1 MTISTDQTSVDPA
14 RPKSRRAP
22 RRRLSPG
29 RRQYLQFKAKHADS
43 LLLFRMGDFYECFD
57 EDART
62 LSKLLDV
69 ALTSRDVGGG
79 QKSALAGI
87 PYHSLDTH
95 IGRLVASGLKIA
107 IAEQTT
113 SEPNS
118 EGIVDRAVVRI
129 VTPGTVLD
137 QSLLEQSKHNY
148 LVACISPPPSGGGR
162 GRPADRRNHAGLAW
176 LEAST
181 GEFAAMELPSANIID
196 HLERLEPAE
205 ILVDTDTRTILEN
218 ITTNSHPPS
227 GGGRGRTALSKTVIR
242 SLDES
247 ILDPELAADSLKNHF
262 NTDTLEPFELENQPL
277 ATIAAAS
284 AIDFLA
290 QTQIGRLPFIT
301 TLRRHRPDRY
311 MYIPAAALRDLE
323 VLTPTV
329 DGGPTLLNT
338 LDTTRTPMGARLLR
352 DWLSAP
358 LTDLDELNT
367 RQLAVNTLFNNSN
380 LRSSLDQTLN
390 NIPDL
395 ARLVNRLTLGQ
406 SEPRELRQLFRGL
419 DKAPELRQLT
429 TNRDTGT
436 SISDLFDGVSSHD
449 EVRDLIDRAIV
460 EDPPFRTSD
469 GGMIKPDFD
478 HDLDQIRS
486 TASRARASIAA
497 IEAKARQDY
506 DIPNLRV
513 SHNRVFG
520 YYIEVS
526 RSHLTKVPP
535 EFERKQTLVNAER
548 FITPELKELE
558 NQVLRAAD
566 QISELEQSIYR
577 RVCQQVAEHAAAIM
591 RTANAI
597 ANIDVCLALAR
608 IAAENDWTLPFLDNG
623 DLLKIEDGRHP
634 VVENVLGY
642 GRFVPNDI
650 DASNSENQ
658 LLIITGPNMS
668 GKSTYIR
675 QAAILTIL
683 AQIGSFVP
691 AKFARIGI
699 VDRIFTRIGISD
711 DIAGGRSTFMVEMVE
726 TASILNQATSRSL
739 AILDEIGRGTS
750 TYDGLAIARSVAEFI
765 HNNPALGCKTLFATH
780 YHEMTELGQTL
791 PRANNLR
798 VAVAEEGD
806 SIQFL
811 YRIVQGGA
819 DRSYGIH
826 VAQLAGMPSPVV
838 ERARELLTEL
848 ENHSNNTTPTHTP
861 QDHLQL
867 DLFNTN
873 PNNTDFLRT
882 ITEIDTDNLTPIEA
896 LNRLYELKES
906 ARTELES

>member
-1 MTISTDQTSVDPA
+1 MTTIADQPSTSPSS
-14 RPKSRRAP
+14 PKPRRAP
-22 RRRLSPG
+22 RHRRRLSPG
-29 RRQYLQFKAKHADS
+29 RRQYLQFKAKYADS

-69 ALTSRDVGGG
+69 ALTARDVGGG

-137 QSLLEQSKHNY
+137 QSLLQQSKHNY
-148 LVACISPPPSGGGR
+148 LAACVIEGH
-162 GRPADRRNHAGLAW
+162 HAGLAW

-181 GEFAAMELPSANIID
+181 GEFAAMELPTINIID
-196 HLERLEPAE
+196 HIERLEPAE
-205 ILVDTDTRTILEN
+205 ILVDTDTRALIDDLT
-218 ITTNSHPPS
+218 SRDS
-227 GGGRGRTALSKTVIR
+227 SRKSALSNTVIR

-247 ILDPELAADSLKNHF
+247 TLDPELAADSLKSHF
-262 NTDTLEPFELENQPL
+262 NTDTLEPFEIDNQPL

-290 QTQIGRLPFIT
+290 QTQIGRLPIIT

-323 VLTPTV
+323 VLTPTI
-329 DGGPTLLNT
+329 DGGPTLLST
-338 LDTTRTPMGARLLR
+338 LDSTRTPMGARLLR

-358 LTDLDELNT
+358 LTDLGELNT
-367 RQLAVNTLFNNSN
+367 RQLAINSLFNEPK
-380 LRSSLDQTLN
+380 LRSSIDRSLGG
-390 NIPDL
+390 IPDL
-395 ARLVNRLTLGQ
+395 ARLANRLVLGQ
-406 SEPRELRQLFRGL
+406 SEPRELRQLCRGL

-429 TNRDTGT
+429 TDRDSGK
-436 SISDLFDGVSSHD
+436 SISQLFEGISSHD

-469 GGMIKPDFD
+469 GDVIKPDFD
-478 HDLDQIRS
+478 HDLDRIRS
-486 TASRARASIAA
+486 TAAHARASIAS
-497 IEAKARQDY
+497 IEAEARESSG
-506 DIPNLRV
+506 IPNLKV
-513 SHNRVFG
+513 GHNRVFG

-526 RSHLTKVPP
+526 RAHLEKVPP
-535 EFERKQTLVNAER
+535 EFQRRQTLVNAER
-548 FITPELKELE
+548 FITPELKNLE
-558 NQVLRAAD
+558 NQVLRAAE
-566 QISELEQSIYR
+566 QISDLEQSIYR
-577 RVCQQVAEHAAAIM
+577 RVCQQIAEHAAAII

-597 ANIDVCLALAR
+597 ANMDVCIALAR
-608 IAAENDWTLPFLDNG
+608 IASENDWTLPFLDNG
-623 DLLKIEDGRHP
+623 DLIKIEDGRHP

-642 GRFVPNDI
+642 GRFVPNHI
-650 DASNSENQ
+650 HASNSENQ
-658 LLIITGPNMS
+658 LLIVTGPNMS

-683 AQIGSFVP
+683 AQIGSFIP

-726 TASILNQATSRSL
+726 TAGILNQATPRSL

-750 TYDGLAIARSVAEFI
+750 TYDGLAIARSVAEFM
-765 HNNPALGCKTLFATH
+765 HNNPSLGCKTLFATH
-780 YHEMTELGQTL
+780 YHEMTALGETL
-791 PRANNLR
+791 PRAHNLR

-826 VAQLAGMPSPVV
+826 VAQLAGMPTPVV

-848 ENHSNNTTPTHTP
+848 ETHSNTATQP
-861 QDHLQL
+861 QDHHQL
-867 DLFNTN
+867 DLFTTASD
-873 PNNTDFLRT
+873 NTDFLRT
-882 ITEIDTDNLTPIEA
+882 ISELDTDNLTPIEA
-896 LNRLYELKES
+896 LNRLYEIKEG
-906 ARTELES
+906 ARIELES

>member
-1 MTISTDQTSVDPA
+1 
-14 RPKSRRAP
+14 
-22 RRRLSPG
+22 
-29 RRQYLQFKAKHADS
+29 
-43 LLLFRMGDFYECFD
+43 MGDFYECFD

-69 ALTSRDVGGG
+69 ALTARDVGGG

-148 LVACISPPPSGGGR
+148 LAACITEGH
-162 GRPADRRNHAGLAW
+162 HAGLAW

-181 GEFAAMELPSANIID
+181 SEFAAMELPAANIID
-196 HLERLEPAE
+196 QIERLEPAE
-205 ILVDTDTRTILEN
+205 ILVDTGSRSLIDDITSRDTARK
-218 ITTNSHPPS
+218 S
-227 GGGRGRTALSKTVIR
+227 ALSKTVIR

-247 ILDPELAADSLKNHF
+247 TLDPELAADSLKTHF
-262 NTDTLEPFELENQPL
+262 NTDTLEPFELQNQPL
-277 ATIAAAS
+277 ATIAASS

-301 TLRRHRPDRY
+301 TLRRHRPNRY

-323 VLTPTV
+323 VLTPTIE
-329 DGGPTLLNT
+329 GGPTLLST
-338 LDTTRTPMGARLLR
+338 LDSTRTPMGARLLR

-367 RQLAVNTLFNNSN
+367 RQLAVNTLYNDSTI
-380 LRSSLDQTLN
+380 RSSLDQTLTGT
-390 NIPDL
+390 PDL

-406 SEPRELRQLFRGL
+406 SEPRELRQLFRGI
-419 DKAPELRQLT
+419 DKAPALRQLT
-429 TNRDTGT
+429 TNQDTGT
-436 SISDLFDGVSSHD
+436 HISPLFDGISSHD

-460 EDPPFRTSD
+460 EDPPYRTSD
-469 GGMIKPDFD
+469 GDMIKPEFD
-478 HDLDQIRS
+478 HDLDRIRS
-486 TASRARASIAA
+486 TASRARNNIAD

-526 RSHLTKVPP
+526 RSHLAKVPP

-548 FITPELKELE
+548 FITPELKNLE
-558 NQVLRAAD
+558 NQVLRAD
-566 QISELEQSIYR
+566 DLIDELEQSIYR
-577 RVCQQVAEHAAAIM
+577 RVCQQVAEHAATII
-591 RTANAI
+591 RTAQAI
-597 ANIDVCLALAR
+597 ANIDVCLTLAR
-608 IAAENDWTLPFLDNG
+608 TAAENDWTLPFIDNG

-634 VVENVLGY
+634 VVENVLGP

-691 AKFARIGI
+691 AKFARVGI

-765 HNNPALGCKTLFATH
+765 HNSPALGCKTLFATH

-791 PRANNLR
+791 PRASNLR

-806 SIQFL
+806 AIQFL

-826 VAQLAGMPSPVV
+826 VAQLAGMPAPVV

-848 ENHSNNTTPTHTP
+848 ENHSNNTAPTQTP

-867 DLFNTN
+867 DLFNT
-873 PNNTDFLRT
+873 PNNTDFLRS
-882 ITEIDTDNLTPIEA
+882 ISELDTDNLTPIEA

-906 ARTELES
+906 ASKELNE

>member
-1 MTISTDQTSVDPA
+1 
-14 RPKSRRAP
+14 
-22 RRRLSPG
+22 
-29 RRQYLQFKAKHADS
+29 
-43 LLLFRMGDFYECFD
+43 MGDFYECFD
-57 EDART
+57 DDART

-69 ALTSRDVGGG
+69 ALTARDVGGG

-95 IGRLVASGLKIA
+95 LPRLVASGLKIA

-113 SEPNS
+113 SEPNA

-137 QSLLEQSKHNY
+137 QSLLEQAKHNY
-148 LVACISPPPSGGGR
+148 LAACVIQG
-162 GRPADRRNHAGLAW
+162 HQTGLSW

-181 GEFAAMELPSANIID
+181 GEFAAMEIPAANIID

-205 ILVDTDTRTILEN
+205 ILVDTDSRILLDDITEN
-218 ITTNSHPPS
+218 DTARKS
-227 GGGRGRTALSKTVIR
+227 ALSKTVIR

-247 ILDPELAADSLKNHF
+247 TLDPELAADSLKSYF
-262 NTDTLEPFELENQPL
+262 NTETLEPFELDNQPL
-277 ATIAAAS
+277 ATIAAAA

-311 MYIPAAALRDLE
+311 MHIPAAALRDLE

-358 LTDLDELNT
+358 LTDLNDLNT
-367 RQLAVNTLFNNSN
+367 RQLAVNSLFGHSTA
-380 LRSSLDQTLN
+380 RASLDESLA

-395 ARLVNRLTLGQ
+395 PRLVNRLTLGQ
-406 SEPRELRQLFRGL
+406 SEPRELRSLFRGL
-419 DKAPELRQLT
+419 DKAPSIRLAITDYE
-429 TNRDTGT
+429 TNLPLSLLFEGVGT
-436 SISDLFDGVSSHD
+436 HE
-449 EVRDLIDRAIV
+449 EVRDLINRAIV
-460 EDPPFRTSD
+460 EDPPHRVSD

-478 HDLDQIRS
+478 HDLDKIRS
-486 TASRARASIAA
+486 TASRARAAIAS
-497 IEAKARQDY
+497 IEAKARETY

-526 RSHLTKVPP
+526 RSHLSKVPP

-548 FITPELKELE
+548 FITPELKDLE

-566 QISELEQSIYR
+566 QITELEQSIYR

-591 RTANAI
+591 RTSQAI
-597 ANIDVCLALAR
+597 AIIDACLALAR
-608 IAAENDWTLPFLDNG
+608 VAADNDWTLPFLDNG
-623 DLLKIEDGRHP
+623 DLLQIEDGRHP
-634 VVENVLGY
+634 VVEDVLGF
-642 GRFVPNDI
+642 GRFVPNDLN
-650 DASNSENQ
+650 ASNSENQ

-726 TASILNQATSRSL
+726 TAGILNQATPRSL

-750 TYDGLAIARSVAEFI
+750 TYDGLAIARAVAEFI
-765 HNNPALGCKTLFATH
+765 HNNPALGCRTLFATH
-780 YHEMTELGQTL
+780 YHEMTALGDTL
-791 PRANNLR
+791 PRARNLR

-826 VAQLAGMPSPVV
+826 VAQLAGMPAPVV

-848 ENHSNNTTPTHTP
+848 ENHTNNTAQTQTP
-861 QDHLQL
+861 QDNLQL
-867 DLFNTN
+867 DLFNTPN
-873 PNNTDFLRT
+873 NNTDFLRS
-882 ITEIDTDNLTPIEA
+882 IAEQDTDNLTPIEA

-906 ARTELES
+906 AAKELKD

>member
-1 MTISTDQTSVDPA
+1 MTTTANQPSSDPA
-14 RPKSRRAP
+14 RTKSRRGT

-29 RRQYLQFKAKHADS
+29 RRQYLQFKAKYADS

-129 VTPGTVLD
+129 ITPGTVLD

-148 LVACISPPPSGGGR
+148 LAACVVEG
-162 GRPADRRNHAGLAW
+162 HQAGLAW

-181 GEFAAMELPSANIID
+181 GEFAAMELPSTNIID

-205 ILVDTDTRTILEN
+205 ILVDTDTRILLED
-218 ITTNSHPPS
+218 ITKNDTSRKS
-227 GGGRGRTALSKTVIR
+227 ALSKTVIR

-247 ILDPELAADSLKNHF
+247 TLDPELAADSLKSHF

-329 DGGPTLLNT
+329 EGGPTLLNT

-358 LTDLDELNT
+358 LTDLNELNT
-367 RQLAVNTLFNNSN
+367 RQLAVNTLYNAST
-380 LRSSLDQTLN
+380 LRSSLDQHLTG
-390 NIPDL
+390 IPDL

-429 TNRDTGT
+429 SNQDTGT
-436 SISDLFDGVSSHD
+436 SISPLFDGVSSHD
-449 EVRDLIDRAIV
+449 EVRDLINRAIV
-460 EDPPFRTSD
+460 EDPPFRVSD

-478 HDLDQIRS
+478 HDLDVLRS
-486 TASRARASIAA
+486 TASRARAAIAS

-526 RSHLTKVPP
+526 RSHLAKVPP

-548 FITPELKELE
+548 FITPKLKELE
-558 NQVLRAAD
+558 NQVLRASD

-591 RTANAI
+591 RTASAI

-623 DLLKIEDGRHP
+623 DLLQIEDGRHP

-642 GRFVPNDI
+642 GRFVPNDLN
-650 DASNSENQ
+650 ASNSENQ

-726 TASILNQATSRSL
+726 TASILNQATPRSL

-765 HNNPALGCKTLFATH
+765 HNSPALGCKTLFATH
-780 YHEMTELGQTL
+780 YHEMTELGDTL

-798 VAVAEEGD
+798 VAVAEEGE

-826 VAQLAGMPSPVV
+826 VAQLAGMPAPVV

-848 ENHSNNTTPTHTP
+848 ENHSNNTLTATPPT
-861 QDHLQL
+861 DHLQL
-867 DLFNTN
+867 DLFNTPN
-873 PNNTDFLRT
+873 NNTDFLRS
-882 ITEIDTDNLTPIEA
+882 ISELDTDNLTPIEA

-906 ARTELES
+906 ATKELND

>member
-1 MTISTDQTSVDPA
+1 MTTSDTQTTSNSA
-14 RPKSRRAP
+14 RPKSRRGTG
-22 RRRLSPG
+22 RRLSPG
-29 RRQYLQFKAKHADS
+29 RRQYLQFKAKYADS

-118 EGIVDRAVVRI
+118 EGIVDRAVVRV

-148 LVACISPPPSGGGR
+148 LAACVIEAS
-162 GRPADRRNHAGLAW
+162 NAGLAW

-181 GEFAAMELPSANIID
+181 GEFAAMELPAANIID

-205 ILVDTDTRTILEN
+205 ILVDTDTRILLEDITEN
-218 ITTNSHPPS
+218 DTSRKS
-227 GGGRGRTALSKTVIR
+227 ALSKTVIR

-247 ILDPELAADSLKNHF
+247 TLDAELAADSLKSHF

-329 DGGPTLLNT
+329 EGGPTLLNT

-358 LTDLDELNT
+358 LTDLSELNT
-367 RQLAVNTLFNNSN
+367 RQLAVNTLYNDST
-380 LRSSLDQTLN
+380 LRSSLDQHLTG
-390 NIPDL
+390 IPDL

-429 TNRDTGT
+429 TNRDTGA
-436 SISDLFDGVSSHD
+436 SISPLFDGVSSHD
-449 EVRDLIDRAIV
+449 EVRDLINRAIV
-460 EDPPFRTSD
+460 EDPPFRVSD

-478 HDLDQIRS
+478 HDLDILRS
-486 TASRARASIAA
+486 TASRARAAIAS
-497 IEAKARQDY
+497 IEAKARQDHG
-506 DIPNLRV
+506 IPNLRV

-548 FITPELKELE
+548 FITPELKDLE

-566 QISELEQSIYR
+566 QISELEHSIYR

-591 RTANAI
+591 RTSSAI
-597 ANIDVCLALAR
+597 ANIDICLALAR
-608 IAAENDWTLPFLDNG
+608 IASENDWTLPFIDNG

-642 GRFVPNDI
+642 GRFVPNDLN
-650 DASNSENQ
+650 ASNSEKQ

-691 AKFARIGI
+691 AKFARVGI

-765 HNNPALGCKTLFATH
+765 HNSPALGCKTLFATH
-780 YHEMTELGQTL
+780 YHEMTELGETL

-798 VAVAEEGD
+798 VAVAEEGE

-826 VAQLAGMPSPVV
+826 VAQLAGMPAPVV

-848 ENHSNNTTPTHTP
+848 ENHSNNALPTTTPI
-861 QDHLQL
+861 DHLQL
-867 DLFNTN
+867 DLFNTAN
-873 PNNTDFLRT
+873 DTEFLRT

-906 ARTELES
+906 ATKELGS

>member
-1 MTISTDQTSVDPA
+1 MTTSTRQTPTNSTRA
-14 RPKSRRAP
+14 KTRSASRR
-22 RRRLSPG
+22 RISPG
-29 RRQYLQFKAKHADS
+29 RRQYLKFKAKHADS

-57 EDART
+57 EDAHT

-69 ALTSRDVGGG
+69 ALTARDIGGG
-79 QKSALAGI
+79 QKSPLAGI

-113 SEPNS
+113 TEPNAD
-118 EGIVDRAVVRI
+118 GIVDRAVVRI

-148 LVACISPPPSGGGR
+148 LAACVVEGHR
-162 GRPADRRNHAGLAW
+162 AGLSW

-181 GEFAAMELPSANIID
+181 GEFAAMEIPAANVID
-196 HLERLEPAE
+196 HLERLQPAE
-205 ILVDTDTRTILEN
+205 ILVDTDSKTLLDD
-218 ITTNSHPPS
+218 ITTPPS
-227 GGGRGRTALSKTVIR
+227 FPRTREPREERRQDFPSLGDTVIR

-247 ILDPELAADSLKNHF
+247 ILDPELAADSLKKHF
-262 NTDTLEPFELENQPL
+262 GTDNLEPFELNGHPL

-323 VLTPTV
+323 ILTPTI
-329 DGGPTLLNT
+329 DGGPTLLST

-367 RQLAVNTLFNNSN
+367 RQLAVNTLVHSAT
-380 LRSSLDQTLN
+380 LRSSLDQTLTN
-390 NIPDL
+390 TPDL

-406 SEPRELRQLFRGL
+406 SEPRELRALFRGL
-419 DKAPELRQLT
+419 DKAPTLRELT
-429 TNRDTGT
+429 TNQSEAK
-436 SISDLFDGVSSHD
+436 SISPLFEGVASHD
-449 EVRDLIDRAIV
+449 EVRELIDRAIV
-460 EDPPFRTSD
+460 EDPPFRVSD

-478 HDLDQIRS
+478 HDLDKLRS
-486 TASRARASIAA
+486 TASRARAGIAS
-497 IEAKARQDY
+497 IEAKARETSG
-506 DIPNLRV
+506 IPNLKV
-513 SHNRVFG
+513 GHNRVFG

-526 RSHLTKVPP
+526 RSHLEKVPP
-535 EFERKQTLVNAER
+535 EFQRRQTLVNAER
-548 FITPELKELE
+548 FITPELKDLE
-558 NQVLRAAD
+558 NQVLRAGD
-566 QISELEQSIYR
+566 QISDLEQSIYR

-591 RTANAI
+591 RTSAAI

-608 IAAENDWTLPFLDNG
+608 IAAENDWTMPFLDNG
-623 DLLKIEDGRHP
+623 DLLKIDDGRHP
-634 VVENVLGY
+634 VVEDVLGS

-675 QAAILTIL
+675 QAAILVIL

-691 AKFARIGI
+691 AKFARVGI
-699 VDRIFTRIGISD
+699 VDRIFTRIGVSD

-726 TASILNQATSRSL
+726 TAGILNQATSRSL

-765 HNNPALGCKTLFATH
+765 HNSPALGCKTLFATH
-780 YHEMTELGQTL
+780 YHEMTELGDTL
-791 PRANNLR
+791 PRAKNLR

-826 VAQLAGMPSPVV
+826 VAQLAGMPAPVV
-838 ERARELLTEL
+838 ERARELLTQL
-848 ENHSNNTTPTHTP
+848 EAHTNNTAPVDTPT
-861 QDHLQL
+861 DHLQL
-867 DLFNTN
+867 DLFNT
-873 PNNTDFLRT
+873 PNNTEFLHS
-882 ITEIDTDNLTPIEA
+882 ITQIDTDNLTPIEA

-906 ARTELES
+906 ATKELEN

>member
-1 MTISTDQTSVDPA
+1 
-14 RPKSRRAP
+14 
-22 RRRLSPG
+22 
-29 RRQYLQFKAKHADS
+29 
-43 LLLFRMGDFYECFD
+43 MGDFYECFD

-118 EGIVDRAVVRI
+118 EGIVDRAVVRV

-148 LVACISPPPSGGGR
+148 LAACVIEAS
-162 GRPADRRNHAGLAW
+162 NAGLAW

-181 GEFAAMELPSANIID
+181 GEFAAMELPAANIID
-196 HLERLEPAE
+196 YIERLEPAE
-205 ILVDTDTRTILEN
+205 ILVDTDTRILLED
-218 ITTNSHPPS
+218 ITKNDTSRKS
-227 GGGRGRTALSKTVIR
+227 ALSKTVIR

-247 ILDPELAADSLKNHF
+247 TLDPELAADSLKSHF
-262 NTDTLEPFELENQPL
+262 NTDTLEAFELENQPL

-329 DGGPTLLNT
+329 EGGPTLLNT

-358 LTDLDELNT
+358 LTDLNELNT
-367 RQLAVNTLFNNSN
+367 RQLAVNTLYNDST
-380 LRSSLDQTLN
+380 LRSSLDQHLTG
-390 NIPDL
+390 IPDL

-429 TNRDTGT
+429 TNRDTGA
-436 SISDLFDGVSSHD
+436 SISRLFDGVSSHD

-460 EDPPFRTSD
+460 EDPPFRISD
-469 GGMIKPDFD
+469 GGMIKADFD
-478 HDLDQIRS
+478 HDLDVLRS
-486 TASRARASIAA
+486 TASRARSAIAS

-526 RSHLTKVPP
+526 RSHLSKVPP

-548 FITPELKELE
+548 FITPELKDLE
-558 NQVLRAAD
+558 NQVLRAVD

-591 RTANAI
+591 RTASAI

-642 GRFVPNDI
+642 GRFVPNDLN
-650 DASNSENQ
+650 ASNSENQ

-691 AKFARIGI
+691 AKFARVGI

-726 TASILNQATSRSL
+726 TASILNQATPRSL

-765 HNNPALGCKTLFATH
+765 HNSPALGCKTLFATH
-780 YHEMTELGQTL
+780 YHEMTELGETL

-798 VAVAEEGD
+798 VAVAEEGE

-826 VAQLAGMPSPVV
+826 VAQLAGMPAPVV

-848 ENHSNNTTPTHTP
+848 ENHTNSTLTPAP
-861 QDHLQL
+861 ASDHLQL
-867 DLFNTN
+867 DLFNT
-873 PNNTDFLRT
+873 PSNTDFLRS
-882 ITEIDTDNLTPIEA
+882 ISEIDTDNLTPIEA
-896 LNRLYELKES
+896 LNRLYELKQ
-906 ARTELES
+906 AAQKEL

>member
-1 MTISTDQTSVDPA
+1 
-14 RPKSRRAP
+14 
-22 RRRLSPG
+22 
-29 RRQYLQFKAKHADS
+29 
-43 LLLFRMGDFYECFD
+43 MGDFYECFD

-69 ALTSRDVGGG
+69 ALTSRDIGGG

-95 IGRLVASGLKIA
+95 LPRLVASGIKIA

-148 LVACISPPPSGGGR
+148 LAACVVEGH
-162 GRPADRRNHAGLAW
+162 NAGLAW

-181 GEFAAMELPSANIID
+181 GEFAAMELPAANIID

-205 ILVDTDTRTILEN
+205 ILVDTDSRILLDN
-218 ITTNSHPPS
+218 ITAESPPSS
-227 GGGRGRTALSKTVIR
+227 GGGRGRTALSKTTIR

-247 ILDPELAADSLKNHF
+247 TIDAELAVDSLKSHF
-262 NTDTLEPFELENQPL
+262 NTDTLEPFDLTNQPL
-277 ATIAAAS
+277 AAIAAAS

-311 MYIPAAALRDLE
+311 MHIPAAALRDLE
-323 VLTPTV
+323 VLTPTIE
-329 DGGPTLLNT
+329 GGPTLLST

-367 RQLAVNTLFNNSN
+367 RQLAVNTLFNNST

-419 DKAPELRQLT
+419 DKAPTLRELT
-429 TNRDTGT
+429 TDSETDAP
-436 SISDLFDGVSSHD
+436 ISSLFEGVAYHD
-449 EVRDLIDRAIV
+449 EVRELIDRAMV
-460 EDPPFRTSD
+460 EDPPFRASD

-478 HDLDQIRS
+478 HDLDNLRS
-486 TASRARASIAA
+486 TASRARAGIAA
-497 IEAKARQDY
+497 IEAEARVSSG
-506 DIPNLRV
+506 IPNLRV
-513 SHNRVFG
+513 GHNRVFG

-526 RSHLTKVPP
+526 RSHLDKVPP
-535 EFERKQTLVNAER
+535 EFERRQTLVNAER
-548 FITPELKELE
+548 FITPELKDLE

-566 QISELEQSIYR
+566 QIAELEQSIYR

-591 RTANAI
+591 RTAQAI

-608 IAAENDWTLPFLDNG
+608 VAAENDWTLPFIDNG
-623 DLLKIEDGRHP
+623 DLLQIEDGRHP
-634 VVENVLGY
+634 VVEDVLGY
-642 GRFVPNDI
+642 GRFVPNDLN
-650 DASNSENQ
+650 ASNSENQ

-726 TASILNQATSRSL
+726 TAGILNQATSRSL

-750 TYDGLAIARSVAEFI
+750 TYDGLAIARAVAEFI
-765 HNNPALGCKTLFATH
+765 HNNPALGCRTLFATH
-780 YHEMTELGQTL
+780 YHEMTALGDTL
-791 PRANNLR
+791 PRARNLR

-848 ENHSNNTTPTHTP
+848 ENHTSNATPTQSP

-867 DLFNTN
+867 DLFNT
-873 PNNTDFLRT
+873 PNNTEFLRT
-882 ITEIDTDNLTPIEA
+882 ISELDTDNLTPIEA

>member
-1 MTISTDQTSVDPA
+1 
-14 RPKSRRAP
+14 
-22 RRRLSPG
+22 
-29 RRQYLQFKAKHADS
+29 
-43 LLLFRMGDFYECFD
+43 MGDFYECFD

-69 ALTSRDVGGG
+69 ALTARDVGGG

-95 IGRLVASGLKIA
+95 LSRLVASGLKIA

-137 QSLLEQSKHNY
+137 QSLLEQSKNNY
-148 LVACISPPPSGGGR
+148 LAACIIEGHR
-162 GRPADRRNHAGLAW
+162 AGIAW

-181 GEFAAMELPSANIID
+181 GEFATMELPAANIID
-196 HLERLEPAE
+196 HIERLEPAE
-205 ILVDTDTRTILEN
+205 ILVDTDSRSLIDD
-218 ITTNSHPPS
+218 ITAADTSRKS
-227 GGGRGRTALSKTVIR
+227 ALSKTAIR

-247 ILDPELAADSLKNHF
+247 TLDPELAADSLKTHF
-262 NTDTLEPFELENQPL
+262 NTDSLEPFELDGLPL

-323 VLTPTV
+323 VLTPTI
-329 DGGPTLLNT
+329 DGGPTLLT
-338 LDTTRTPMGARLLR
+338 TIDSTRTPMGARLLR

-367 RQLAVNTLFNNSN
+367 RQLAVNTLFNNST

-406 SEPRELRQLFRGL
+406 SEPRELRQIFRGL
-419 DKAPELRQLT
+419 DKAPDIRELT
-429 TNRDTGT
+429 TNRETGT
-436 SISDLFDGVSSHD
+436 LISPLFDGVSSHD

-460 EDPPFRTSD
+460 EDPPFRVSE
-469 GGMIKPDFD
+469 GGTIKPDFD
-478 HDLDQIRS
+478 HELDQIRS

-497 IEAKARQDY
+497 IEAKARETSN
-506 DIPNLRV
+506 IPNLKV
-513 SHNRVFG
+513 GHNRVFG

-526 RSHLTKVPP
+526 RSHLDKVPP

-548 FITPELKELE
+548 FITPELKDLE

-566 QISELEQSIYR
+566 RIAELEQSIYR
-577 RVCQQVAEHAAAIM
+577 RVCQQVAEHAASIM
-591 RTANAI
+591 RTAAAI
-597 ANIDVCLALAR
+597 ANIDVCLTLAR
-608 IAAENDWTLPFLDNG
+608 VADENDWTLPFIDNG
-623 DLLKIEDGRHP
+623 DLLQIEDGRHP

-650 DASNSENQ
+650 NVSNSENQ

-726 TASILNQATSRSL
+726 TAGILNQATSRSL

-750 TYDGLAIARSVAEFI
+750 TYDGLAIARAVAEFI

-848 ENHSNNTTPTHTP
+848 ENHSNNTPSTQTP

-867 DLFNTN
+867 DLFNT
-873 PNNTDFLRT
+873 PNNTDFLRS
-882 ITEIDTDNLTPIEA
+882 ISELDTDNLTPIEA
-896 LNRLYELKES
+896 LNRLYELKE
-906 ARTELES
+906 AAQKEL

>member
-1 MTISTDQTSVDPA
+1 
-14 RPKSRRAP
+14 
-22 RRRLSPG
+22 
-29 RRQYLQFKAKHADS
+29 
-43 LLLFRMGDFYECFD
+43 MGDFYECFD

-62 LSKLLDV
+62 LSKILDV
-69 ALTSRDVGGG
+69 ALTARDVGGG

-95 IGRLVASGLKIA
+95 LSRLVASGLKIA

-148 LVACISPPPSGGGR
+148 LAACVIEGH
-162 GRPADRRNHAGLAW
+162 HAGLAW

-181 GEFAAMELPSANIID
+181 GEFSAMELSAPSIID
-196 HLERLEPAE
+196 HLERLEPVE
-205 ILVDTDTRTILEN
+205 ILVDTESRTILDD
-218 ITTNSHPPS
+218 ITSRDS
-227 GGGRGRTALSKTVIR
+227 SRKSALSQTVVR

-247 ILDPELAADSLKNHF
+247 TLDPELAAESLKSHF
-262 NTDTLEPFELENQPL
+262 DTDTLEPFELTGHPL

-311 MYIPAAALRDLE
+311 MHIPAAALRDLE
-323 VLTPTV
+323 VLTPTIE
-329 DGGPTLLNT
+329 GGPTLLST

-358 LTDLDELNT
+358 LTNLDELNT
-367 RQLAVNTLFNNSN
+367 RQLAVNSLFNNST
-380 LRSSLDQTLN
+380 LRASLDQALA

-395 ARLVNRLTLGQ
+395 ARLTNRLTLGQ
-406 SEPRELRQLFRGL
+406 SEPRELRSLVRGL
-419 DKAPELRQLT
+419 NNAPELRELT
-429 TNRDTGT
+429 TNSETNASVST
-436 SISDLFDGVSSHD
+436 LFEGVSSHD
-449 EVRDLIDRAIV
+449 EVRDLINRAIV
-460 EDPPFRTSD
+460 EDPPFRVSD
-469 GGMIKPDFD
+469 GGVIKSGFD
-478 HDLDQIRS
+478 HDLDELRS
-486 TASRARASIAA
+486 TASRARAGIAA
-497 IEAKARQDY
+497 IEAKARESSG
-506 DIPNLRV
+506 IPNLRV
-513 SHNRVFG
+513 GHNRVFG

-526 RSHLTKVPP
+526 RSHLDKVPP

-548 FITPELKELE
+548 FITPELKDLE

-591 RTANAI
+591 RTSAAI

-608 IAAENDWTLPFLDNG
+608 VAAENDWTLPFLDNG

-726 TASILNQATSRSL
+726 TAGILNQATPRSL

-750 TYDGLAIARSVAEFI
+750 TYDGLAIARAVAEFI
-765 HNNPALGCKTLFATH
+765 HDSTALGCKTLFATH
-780 YHEMTELGQTL
+780 YHEMTALGETL
-791 PRANNLR
+791 ARAKNLR

-811 YRIVQGGA
+811 YRIAQGGA

-826 VAQLAGMPSPVV
+826 VAQLAGMPTPVV

-848 ENHSNNTTPTHTP
+848 ENHSNNADSTGS
-861 QDHLQL
+861 QQGNLQL
-867 DLFNTN
+867 DLFA
-873 PNNTDFLRT
+873 NTDSTEFLRS

-896 LNRLYELKES
+896 LNRLHELKES
-906 ARTELES
+906 ARKELDA

>member
-1 MTISTDQTSVDPA
+1 
-14 RPKSRRAP
+14 
-22 RRRLSPG
+22 
-29 RRQYLQFKAKHADS
+29 
-43 LLLFRMGDFYECFD
+43 MGDFYECFD

-69 ALTSRDVGGG
+69 ALTSRDIGGG

-95 IGRLVASGLKIA
+95 LPRLVASGIKIA

-148 LVACISPPPSGGGR
+148 LAACVIAKSST
-162 GRPADRRNHAGLAW
+162 NQNNAGLAW

-181 GEFAAMELPSANIID
+181 GEFAAMELPAANIID

-205 ILVDTDTRTILEN
+205 ILVDTDSRVLLDN
-218 ITTNSHPPS
+218 ITAESPPPS
-227 GGGRGRTALSKTVIR
+227 GGGRGRTALSKTTIR

-247 ILDPELAADSLKNHF
+247 TLDAELAADSLKSHF
-262 NTDTLEPFELENQPL
+262 NTDTLEPFDLSNQPL
-277 ATIAAAS
+277 AAIAAAS

-311 MYIPAAALRDLE
+311 MHIPAAALRDLE
-323 VLTPTV
+323 VLTPTIE
-329 DGGPTLLNT
+329 GGPTLLST

-352 DWLSAP
+352 DWISAP

-367 RQLAVNTLFNNSN
+367 RQLAVNTLFNNST

-419 DKAPELRQLT
+419 DKAPTLRELT
-429 TNRDTGT
+429 TDSETDAP
-436 SISDLFDGVSSHD
+436 ISPLFEGVSSHN

-460 EDPPFRTSD
+460 EDPPFRVSD

-478 HDLDQIRS
+478 HDLDDLRS
-486 TASRARASIAA
+486 TASRARAGIAA
-497 IEAKARQDY
+497 IEAEARESSG
-506 DIPNLRV
+506 IPNLRV
-513 SHNRVFG
+513 GHNRVFG

-526 RSHLTKVPP
+526 RSHLDKVPP
-535 EFERKQTLVNAER
+535 EFERRQTLVNAER
-548 FITPELKELE
+548 FITPELKDLE

-566 QISELEQSIYR
+566 QIAELEQSIYR

-591 RTANAI
+591 RTATAI

-608 IAAENDWTLPFLDNG
+608 VAAENDWTLPFIDNG
-623 DLLKIEDGRHP
+623 DLLQIEDGRHP
-634 VVENVLGY
+634 VVEDVLGY
-642 GRFVPNDI
+642 GRFVPNDLH
-650 DASNSENQ
+650 ASNSENQ

-750 TYDGLAIARSVAEFI
+750 TYDGLAIARAVAEFI
-765 HNNPALGCKTLFATH
+765 HNNPALGCRTLFATH
-780 YHEMTELGQTL
+780 YHEMTALGDTL
-791 PRANNLR
+791 PRARNLR

-848 ENHSNNTTPTHTP
+848 ENHTSNVTPNQSP

-867 DLFNTN
+867 DLFNT

-882 ITEIDTDNLTPIEA
+882 ISELDTDNLTPIEA

-906 ARTELES
+906 ARKEIGDQ

>member
-1 MTISTDQTSVDPA
+1 MTISTDQTSADPA
-14 RPKSRRAP
+14 RPKPRRAP
-22 RRRLSPG
+22 RHRRRLSPG
-29 RRQYLQFKAKHADS
+29 RRQYLQFKAKYADS

-62 LSKLLDV
+62 LSKILDV
-69 ALTSRDVGGG
+69 ALTARDVGGG

-95 IGRLVASGLKIA
+95 LSRLVASGLKIA

-113 SEPNS
+113 TEPNS

-148 LVACISPPPSGGGR
+148 LAACVIEGH
-162 GRPADRRNHAGLAW
+162 NAGLAW

-181 GEFAAMELPSANIID
+181 GEFAAMELPASNTID
-196 HLERLEPAE
+196 HLERLEPVE
-205 ILVDTDTRTILEN
+205 ILVDTESRILLDD
-218 ITTNSHPPS
+218 ITSRDS
-227 GGGRGRTALSKTVIR
+227 SRKSALSQIVVR

-247 ILDPELAADSLKNHF
+247 TLDPELAAESLKSHF
-262 NTDTLEPFELENQPL
+262 NTDTLEPFELTGQPL

-311 MYIPAAALRDLE
+311 MHIPAAALRDLE
-323 VLTPTV
+323 ILTPTIE
-329 DGGPTLLNT
+329 GGPTLLSVM
-338 LDTTRTPMGARLLR
+338 DTTRTPMGARLLR

-367 RQLAVNTLFNNSN
+367 RQLAVNSLFNNST
-380 LRSSLDQTLN
+380 LRSSLDQTLA
-390 NIPDL
+390 NIPDI
-395 ARLVNRLTLGQ
+395 ARLINRLTLGQ
-406 SEPRELRQLFRGL
+406 SEPRELRSLVRGL
-419 DKAPELRQLT
+419 NSAPELRELT
-429 TNRDTGT
+429 TDSETNAPV
-436 SISDLFDGVSSHD
+436 SPLFEGVSSHD

-460 EDPPFRTSD
+460 EDPPFRVSD
-469 GGMIKPDFD
+469 GGIIKSDFD
-478 HDLDQIRS
+478 HDLDKIRS
-486 TASRARASIAA
+486 TASRARAGIAA
-497 IEAKARQDY
+497 IEAKARETSG
-506 DIPNLRV
+506 IPNLRV
-513 SHNRVFG
+513 GHNRVFG

-526 RSHLTKVPP
+526 RSHLDKVPP

-548 FITPELKELE
+548 FITPELKDLE

-577 RVCQQVAEHAAAIM
+577 RVCQQVAEHAAVIM
-591 RTANAI
+591 RTAAAI
-597 ANIDVCLALAR
+597 ANIDVCLTLAR
-608 IAAENDWTLPFLDNG
+608 VAAENDWILPFLDNG
-623 DLLKIEDGRHP
+623 DLLQIEDGRHP

-642 GRFVPNDI
+642 GRFVPNDLQ
-650 DASNSENQ
+650 ASNSENQ
-658 LLIITGPNMS
+658 LIIITGPNMS

-826 VAQLAGMPSPVV
+826 VAQLAGMPTPVV

-848 ENHSNNTTPTHTP
+848 ENHTNNATSTDTQ

-867 DLFNTN
+867 DFFNPTS
-873 PNNTDFLRT
+873 NNSEFLRS
-882 ITEIDTDNLTPIEA
+882 ISEIDTDNLTPIDA

-906 ARTELES
+906 ARKELDA

>member
-1 MTISTDQTSVDPA
+1 MTISAEERSQGRNRT
-14 RPKSRRAP
+14 RSRRST
-22 RRRLSPG
+22 RRLSPG
-29 RRQYLQFKAKHADS
+29 RRQYLRFKEKYADS

-69 ALTSRDVGGG
+69 ALTSRDIGGG

-87 PYHSLDTH
+87 PYHSLDNH

-113 SEPNS
+113 TEPNS

-129 VTPGTVLD
+129 ITPGTVLD
-137 QSLLEQSKHNY
+137 HNLLEQSKHNY
-148 LVACISPPPSGGGR
+148 LVACVIK
-162 GRPADRRNHAGLAW
+162 DHQAGLAW

-181 GEFAAMELPSANIID
+181 GEFAAMELPKLRIID

-205 ILVDTDTRTILEN
+205 ILADTDTRTLLNDI
-218 ITTNSHPPS
+218 SS
-227 GGGRGRTALSKTVIR
+227 RDVSRKSALSKTVIR

-247 ILDPELAADSLKNHF
+247 TLDPELSADSLKNHF
-262 NTDTLEPFELENQPL
+262 KTDTLDPFDLTDQPL
-277 ATIAAAS
+277 ATITAAS

-311 MYIPAAALRDLE
+311 MYIAASALRDLE
-323 VLTPTV
+323 ILTPAIE
-329 DGGPTLLNT
+329 GGPCLLST

-358 LTDLDELNT
+358 LTNLDELHT
-367 RQLAVNTLFNNSN
+367 RQLSINTLHSDST
-380 LRSSLDQTLN
+380 LRSSLDQALSNT
-390 NIPDL
+390 PDI
-395 ARLVNRLTLGQ
+395 ARLVNRLTLAQ
-406 SEPRELRQLFRGL
+406 SEPRELRQLLRGL
-419 DKAPELRQLT
+419 DKAPALKELTAEIQASA
-429 TNRDTGT
+429 
-436 SISDLFDGVSSHD
+436 SIHLLFEGISSHN
-449 EVRDLIDRAIV
+449 EVRDLINHAIV
-460 EDPPFRTSD
+460 EDAPFRASE
-469 GGMIKPDFD
+469 GNIIKPEFD
-478 HDLDQIRS
+478 HDLDELRS
-486 TASRARASIAA
+486 IASRARAGIAS
-497 IEAKARQDY
+497 IEAKARSSSG
-506 DIPNLRV
+506 IPNLKV
-513 SHNRVFG
+513 GHNRVFG

-526 RSHLTKVPP
+526 RSYLDKVPP

-558 NQVLRAAD
+558 NQVLRASD

-577 RVCQQVAEHAAAIM
+577 RVCKQISEHAAAIM
-591 RTANAI
+591 STASAI
-597 ANIDVCLALAR
+597 ANIDACLALAR
-608 IAAENDWTLPFLDNG
+608 IAAENDWTLPFLDNS
-623 DLLKIEDGRHP
+623 DILKIEDGRHP
-634 VVENVLGY
+634 VVEQVLGH

-650 DASNSENQ
+650 DASNAENQ

-675 QAAILTIL
+675 QAAVLVIL
-683 AQIGSFVP
+683 AQIGSLVP
-691 AKFARIGI
+691 AKSARIGI

-711 DIAGGRSTFMVEMVE
+711 DIAGGQSTFMVEMTE
-726 TASILNQATSRSL
+726 TASILNQATTRSL

-750 TYDGLAIARSVAEFI
+750 TYDGLAIARAVAEFI

-791 PRANNLR
+791 PRARNLR
-798 VAVAEEGD
+798 VAVAEEGH

-848 ENHSNNTTPTHTP
+848 EAQDNSISAQTPVKT
-861 QDHLQL
+861 DHIQL
-867 DLFNTN
+867 DFFNT
-873 PNNTDFLRT
+873 PDNTEFLRS

-906 ARTELES
+906 AKKELDS

>member
-1 MTISTDQTSVDPA
+1 MTTSDTQTTSNSA
-14 RPKSRRAP
+14 RPKSRRGTG
-22 RRRLSPG
+22 RRLSPG
-29 RRQYLQFKAKHADS
+29 RRQYLQFKAKYADS

-118 EGIVDRAVVRI
+118 EGIVDRAVVRV

-148 LVACISPPPSGGGR
+148 LAACVIEAS
-162 GRPADRRNHAGLAW
+162 NAGLAW

-181 GEFAAMELPSANIID
+181 GEFAAMELPAANIID
-196 HLERLEPAE
+196 YIERLEPAE
-205 ILVDTDTRTILEN
+205 ILVDTDTRILLED
-218 ITTNSHPPS
+218 ITKNDTSRKS
-227 GGGRGRTALSKTVIR
+227 ALSKTVIR

-247 ILDPELAADSLKNHF
+247 TLDPELAADSLKSHF
-262 NTDTLEPFELENQPL
+262 NTDTLEAFELENQPL

-329 DGGPTLLNT
+329 EGGPTLLNT

-358 LTDLDELNT
+358 LTDLNELNT
-367 RQLAVNTLFNNSN
+367 RQLAVNTLYNDST
-380 LRSSLDQTLN
+380 LRSSLDQHLTG
-390 NIPDL
+390 IPDL

-429 TNRDTGT
+429 TNRDTGA
-436 SISDLFDGVSSHD
+436 SISRLFDGVSSHD

-460 EDPPFRTSD
+460 EDPPFRISD
-469 GGMIKPDFD
+469 GGMIKADFD
-478 HDLDQIRS
+478 HDLDVLRS
-486 TASRARASIAA
+486 TASRARSAIAS

-526 RSHLTKVPP
+526 RSHLSKVPP

-548 FITPELKELE
+548 FITPELKDLE
-558 NQVLRAAD
+558 NQVLRAVD

-591 RTANAI
+591 RTASAI

-642 GRFVPNDI
+642 GRFVPNDLN
-650 DASNSENQ
+650 ASNSENQ

-691 AKFARIGI
+691 AKFARVGI

-726 TASILNQATSRSL
+726 TASILNQATPRSL

-765 HNNPALGCKTLFATH
+765 HNSPALGCKTLFATH
-780 YHEMTELGQTL
+780 YHEMTELGETL

-798 VAVAEEGD
+798 VAVAEEGE

-826 VAQLAGMPSPVV
+826 VAQLAGMPAPVV

-848 ENHSNNTTPTHTP
+848 ENHTNSTLTPAP
-861 QDHLQL
+861 ASDHLQL
-867 DLFNTN
+867 DLFNT
-873 PNNTDFLRT
+873 PSNTDFLRS
-882 ITEIDTDNLTPIEA
+882 ISEIDTDNLTPIEA
-896 LNRLYELKES
+896 LNRLYELKQ
-906 ARTELES
+906 AAQKEL

>member
-1 MTISTDQTSVDPA
+1 
-14 RPKSRRAP
+14 
-22 RRRLSPG
+22 
-29 RRQYLQFKAKHADS
+29 
-43 LLLFRMGDFYECFD
+43 MGDFYECFD

-79 QKSALAGI
+79 QKAALAGI

-148 LVACISPPPSGGGR
+148 LAACVIQPLSRSAAERR
-162 GRPADRRNHAGLAW
+162 GRERSERGMQAGLAW

-205 ILVDTDTRTILEN
+205 ILVDTDTRILLED
-218 ITTNSHPPS
+218 ITKNDTSRKS
-227 GGGRGRTALSKTVIR
+227 ALSKTVIR

-247 ILDPELAADSLKNHF
+247 TLDSELAADSLKSHF

-277 ATIAAAS
+277 ATIAAGS

-329 DGGPTLLNT
+329 EGGPTLLNT

-358 LTDLDELNT
+358 LTDLNELNT
-367 RQLAVNTLFNNSN
+367 RQLAVNTLYNDST
-380 LRSSLDQTLN
+380 LRSSLDQQLTG
-390 NIPDL
+390 IPDL

-419 DKAPELRQLT
+419 DKAPELRQFT
-429 TNRDTGT
+429 TNRDTGA
-436 SISDLFDGVSSHD
+436 SISPLFDGVSSHD
-449 EVRDLIDRAIV
+449 EVRDLIDRAVV
-460 EDPPFRTSD
+460 EDPPFRVSD

-478 HDLDQIRS
+478 HDLDQLRS
-486 TASRARASIAA
+486 TASRARAAIAS
-497 IEAKARQDY
+497 IEAKARETSG
-506 DIPNLRV
+506 IPNLKIG
-513 SHNRVFG
+513 HNRVFG

-526 RSHLTKVPP
+526 RSHLEKVPP

-548 FITPELKELE
+548 FITPELKDLE

-566 QISELEQSIYR
+566 QINELEQSIYR

-591 RTANAI
+591 RTSQAV

-650 DASNSENQ
+650 DASNSANQ

-765 HNNPALGCKTLFATH
+765 HNSPALGCKTLFATH
-780 YHEMTELGQTL
+780 YHEMTELGETL

-798 VAVAEEGD
+798 VAVAEEGE

-826 VAQLAGMPSPVV
+826 VAQLAGMPAPVV

-848 ENHSNNTTPTHTP
+848 ENHSNNTLTATPAS
-861 QDHLQL
+861 DHHQL
-867 DLFNTN
+867 DLFNTPN
-873 PNNTDFLRT
+873 NNTDFLRS
-882 ITEIDTDNLTPIEA
+882 ISQLDTDNLTPIEA

-906 ARTELES
+906 AKTELER

>member
-1 MTISTDQTSVDPA
+1 MKASTDQPAADSA
-14 RPKSRRAP
+14 RPKPRRAP
-22 RRRLSPG
+22 RHRRRLSPG

-87 PYHSLDTH
+87 PYHSLDNH

-148 LVACISPPPSGGGR
+148 LAACVIEG
-162 GRPADRRNHAGLAW
+162 HTAGLAW

-181 GEFAAMELPSANIID
+181 GEFAAMELPATSIID

-205 ILVDTDTRTILEN
+205 ILVDTDSRILLDD
-218 ITTNSHPPS
+218 ITS
-227 GGGRGRTALSKTVIR
+227 RDTARKSVLSKTVIR
-242 SLDES
+242 SLDEAT
-247 ILDPELAADSLKNHF
+247 LDPELAADSLKSHF
-262 NTDTLEPFELENQPL
+262 NTDTLDPFDLTNHPI

-301 TLRRHRPDRY
+301 TLRRHRPDRF
-311 MYIPAAALRDLE
+311 MHIPAAALRDLE
-323 VLTPTV
+323 ILTPTIE
-329 DGGPTLLNT
+329 GGPSLLST
-338 LDTTRTPMGARLLR
+338 IDTIRTPMGARLLR

-358 LTDLDELNT
+358 LTDLNELNT
-367 RQLAVNTLFNNSN
+367 RQLAVNSLFGNSTIRAA
-380 LRSSLDQTLN
+380 LYESLA

-406 SEPRELRQLFRGL
+406 SEPRELRSLFRGL
-419 DKAPELRQLT
+419 DNVPAIRQSIT
-429 TNRDTGT
+429 DSETNLPLSLLFEGVGT
-436 SISDLFDGVSSHD
+436 HH

-460 EDPPFRTSD
+460 EDPPFRVSD
-469 GGMIKPDFD
+469 GNIIKPDFD
-478 HDLDQIRS
+478 HDLDELRS
-486 TASRARASIAA
+486 TASRARAGIAA
-497 IEAKARQDY
+497 IEAQARESSG
-506 DIPNLRV
+506 IPNLKIG
-513 SHNRVFG
+513 HNRVFG

-526 RSHLTKVPP
+526 RANLDKVPP

-548 FITPELKELE
+548 FITPELKDLE

-591 RTANAI
+591 RTAAAI

-623 DLLKIEDGRHP
+623 DLLEIKDGRHP
-634 VVENVLGY
+634 VVEHVLGY

-691 AKFARIGI
+691 AKSARIGI
-699 VDRIFTRIGISD
+699 IDRIFTRIGISD

-791 PRANNLR
+791 PRARNLR

-826 VAQLAGMPSPVV
+826 VAQLAGMPAPVV

-848 ENHSNNTTPTHTP
+848 EAHTNNTPLP
-861 QDHLQL
+861 AAPPDHLQL
-867 DLFNTN
+867 DLFNT
-873 PNNTDFLRT
+873 PNNTDFLRS
-882 ITEIDTDNLTPIEA
+882 ISELDTDNLTPIEA

-906 ARTELES
+906 ASKELNE

>member
-1 MTISTDQTSVDPA
+1 MTISTDQTSADSAP
-14 RPKSRRAP
+14 PKSRRAP
-22 RRRLSPG
+22 RHRRRLSPG
-29 RRQYLQFKAKHADS
+29 RRQYLQFKAKYADS

-148 LVACISPPPSGGGR
+148 LVACISPPPLRGGR
-162 GRPADRRNHAGLAW
+162 GRPADTRNQAGLAW

-181 GEFAAMELPSANIID
+181 GEFAAMELPAANIID

-205 ILVDTDTRTILEN
+205 ILVDTDTRILLEDITEN
-218 ITTNSHPPS
+218 DTSRKS
-227 GGGRGRTALSKTVIR
+227 ALSKTVIR

-247 ILDPELAADSLKNHF
+247 TLDPELAADSLKSHF

-329 DGGPTLLNT
+329 EGGPTLLNT

-358 LTDLDELNT
+358 LTDLSELNT
-367 RQLAVNTLFNNSN
+367 RQLAVNTLYNAST
-380 LRSSLDQTLN
+380 LRSSLDQHLTG
-390 NIPDL
+390 IPDL

-429 TNRDTGT
+429 TNRDTGA
-436 SISDLFDGVSSHD
+436 SISPLFDGVSSHD

-460 EDPPFRTSD
+460 EDPPSRVSD

-478 HDLDQIRS
+478 HDLDVLRS
-486 TASRARASIAA
+486 TASRARSAIASI
-497 IEAKARQDY
+497 EANARQDY

-526 RSHLTKVPP
+526 RSHLSKVPP

-548 FITPELKELE
+548 FITPELKDLE

-566 QISELEQSIYR
+566 QISELEHSIYR

-591 RTANAI
+591 QTAKAI
-597 ANIDVCLALAR
+597 ANIDICLALAR
-608 IAAENDWTLPFLDNG
+608 IAADNDWTLPFLDNG

-642 GRFVPNDI
+642 GRFVPNDLN
-650 DASNSENQ
+650 ASNSENQ

-765 HNNPALGCKTLFATH
+765 HNSPALGCKTLFATH
-780 YHEMTELGQTL
+780 YHEMTELGETL

-798 VAVAEEGD
+798 VAVAEEGE

-826 VAQLAGMPSPVV
+826 VAQLAGMPAPVV

-848 ENHSNNTTPTHTP
+848 ENHTNNTLTPPTPT
-861 QDHLQL
+861 DHLQL
-867 DLFNTN
+867 DLFNTPN
-873 PNNTDFLRT
+873 NNTDFLRS
-882 ITEIDTDNLTPIEA
+882 ISELDADNLTPIEA

-906 ARTELES
+906 ASKELDT

>member
-1 MTISTDQTSVDPA
+1 
-14 RPKSRRAP
+14 
-22 RRRLSPG
+22 
-29 RRQYLQFKAKHADS
+29 
-43 LLLFRMGDFYECFD
+43 MGDFYECFD

-62 LSKLLDV
+62 LSKILDV
-69 ALTSRDVGGG
+69 TLTARDVGGG

-95 IGRLVASGLKIA
+95 LSRLVASGLKIA

-148 LVACISPPPSGGGR
+148 LAACVIEGH
-162 GRPADRRNHAGLAW
+162 HAGLAW

-181 GEFAAMELPSANIID
+181 GEFAAMELSASSIID
-196 HLERLEPAE
+196 HLERLEPVE
-205 ILVDTDTRTILEN
+205 ILVDTESRTILDD
-218 ITTNSHPPS
+218 ITSRDS
-227 GGGRGRTALSKTVIR
+227 SRKSALSQTVVR

-247 ILDPELAADSLKNHF
+247 TLDPELAAESLKSHF
-262 NTDTLEPFELENQPL
+262 NTDTLEPFELTGHPM

-311 MYIPAAALRDLE
+311 MHIPAAALRDLE
-323 VLTPTV
+323 VLTPTIE
-329 DGGPTLLNT
+329 GGPTLLST

-367 RQLAVNTLFNNSN
+367 RQLAVNSLFNNST
-380 LRSSLDQTLN
+380 LRASLDQALA

-395 ARLVNRLTLGQ
+395 ARLTNRLTLGQ
-406 SEPRELRQLFRGL
+406 SEPRELRSLVRGL
-419 DKAPELRQLT
+419 NNAPELRELT
-429 TNRDTGT
+429 TNSETNASVST
-436 SISDLFDGVSSHD
+436 LFEGVSSHD
-449 EVRDLIDRAIV
+449 EVRDLINRAIV
-460 EDPPFRTSD
+460 EDPPFRVSD
-469 GGMIKPDFD
+469 GGVIKSGFD
-478 HDLDQIRS
+478 HDLDELRS
-486 TASRARASIAA
+486 TASRARAGIAA
-497 IEAKARQDY
+497 IEAKARESSG
-506 DIPNLRV
+506 IPNLRV
-513 SHNRVFG
+513 GHNRVFG

-526 RSHLTKVPP
+526 RSHLDKVPP

-548 FITPELKELE
+548 FITPELKDLE

-591 RTANAI
+591 RTAAAI

-608 IAAENDWTLPFLDNG
+608 VAAENDWTLPFLDNG

-726 TASILNQATSRSL
+726 TAGILNQATPRSL

-750 TYDGLAIARSVAEFI
+750 TYDGLAIARAVAEFI
-765 HNNPALGCKTLFATH
+765 HDSTALGCKTLFATH
-780 YHEMTELGQTL
+780 YHEMTALGETL
-791 PRANNLR
+791 ARAKNLR

-811 YRIVQGGA
+811 YRIAQGGA

-826 VAQLAGMPSPVV
+826 VAQLAGMPTPVV

-848 ENHSNNTTPTHTP
+848 ENHSNNAESTDT
-861 QDHLQL
+861 QQGNLQL
-867 DLFNTN
+867 DLFA
-873 PNNTDFLRT
+873 NTDSTEFLRS

-896 LNRLYELKES
+896 LNRLHELKES
-906 ARTELES
+906 ARKELDA

>member
-1 MTISTDQTSVDPA
+1 MTTSDTQTDTNSA
-14 RPKSRRAP
+14 RPKSARTG
-22 RRRLSPG
+22 RRRMSPG
-29 RRQYLQFKAKHADS
+29 RRQYLKFKAKHADS

-57 EDART
+57 EDAHT

-69 ALTSRDVGGG
+69 ALTARDIGGG
-79 QKSALAGI
+79 QKSPLAGI

-113 SEPNS
+113 TEPNAD
-118 EGIVDRAVVRI
+118 GIVDRAVVRI

-148 LVACISPPPSGGGR
+148 LAACVVEGHR
-162 GRPADRRNHAGLAW
+162 AGLSW

-181 GEFAAMELPSANIID
+181 GEFAAMEIPAINVID
-196 HLERLEPAE
+196 HLERLQPAE
-205 ILVDTDTRTILEN
+205 ILVDTDSRTLLDD
-218 ITTNSHPPS
+218 ITANDTNRKS
-227 GGGRGRTALSKTVIR
+227 ALSKTVIR

-247 ILDPELAADSLKNHF
+247 ILDPELAADSLKKHF
-262 NTDTLEPFELENQPL
+262 STDNLEPFELNGQPL

-323 VLTPTV
+323 ILTPTI
-329 DGGPTLLNT
+329 DGGPTLLST

-367 RQLAVNTLFNNSN
+367 RQLAVNTLVNGAT
-380 LRSSLDQTLN
+380 LRSSLDQTLSN
-390 NIPDL
+390 TPDL

-406 SEPRELRQLFRGL
+406 SEPRELRALFRGL
-419 DKAPELRQLT
+419 DKAPALRELTINQSEAK
-429 TNRDTGT
+429 
-436 SISDLFDGVSSHD
+436 SISPLFEGVASHD
-449 EVRDLIDRAIV
+449 EVRELIDRAIV
-460 EDPPFRTSD
+460 EDPPFRVSD
-469 GGMIKPDFD
+469 GGMIKPYFD
-478 HDLDQIRS
+478 HDLDKLRS
-486 TASRARASIAA
+486 TASRARAGIAA
-497 IEAKARQDY
+497 IESKARETSG
-506 DIPNLRV
+506 IPNLKV
-513 SHNRVFG
+513 GHNRVFG

-526 RSHLTKVPP
+526 RSHLAKVPP
-535 EFERKQTLVNAER
+535 EFQRRQTLVNAER
-548 FITPELKELE
+548 FITPELKDLE
-558 NQVLRAAD
+558 NQVLRAGD

-591 RTANAI
+591 RTANVI

-608 IAAENDWTLPFLDNG
+608 IAAENDWTMPFLDTG
-623 DLLKIEDGRHP
+623 DTLKIEDGRHP
-634 VVENVLGY
+634 VVEHVLGA

-650 DASNSENQ
+650 DASNSKSQ

-675 QAAILTIL
+675 QAAILVIL

-691 AKFARIGI
+691 AKSARIGI
-699 VDRIFTRIGISD
+699 VDRIFTRIGVSD

-726 TASILNQATSRSL
+726 TAGILNQATPRSL

-780 YHEMTELGQTL
+780 YHEMTELGDTL

-826 VAQLAGMPSPVV
+826 VAMLAGMPAPVV

-848 ENHSNNTTPTHTP
+848 EAHSNNSLAIDTPT
-861 QDHLQL
+861 DHLQL
-867 DLFNTN
+867 DLFNT

-896 LNRLYELKES
+896 LNRLFELQKS
-906 ARTELES
+906 AREELNS

>member
-1 MTISTDQTSVDPA
+1 MTTSDTQTTTNSA
-14 RPKSRRAP
+14 RPNSARSG

-29 RRQYLQFKAKHADS
+29 RRQYLQFKAKYADS

-57 EDART
+57 EDAHT

-69 ALTSRDVGGG
+69 ALTARDVGGG

-113 SEPNS
+113 TEPNAD
-118 EGIVDRAVVRI
+118 GIVDRAVVRV

-148 LVACISPPPSGGGR
+148 LVACVTER
-162 GRPADRRNHAGLAW
+162 HRAGFAW

-181 GEFAAMELPSANIID
+181 GEFAAMEIPAANIID

-205 ILVDTDTRTILEN
+205 ILVDTDSRTLIDD
-218 ITTNSHPPS
+218 ITARESNRKS
-227 GGGRGRTALSKTVIR
+227 ALSKTVIR

-247 ILDPELAADSLKNHF
+247 TLDAELAADSLKNYF
-262 NTDTLEPFELENQPL
+262 ETDTLEPFELDRQPL
-277 ATIAAAS
+277 ATVAAAS

-323 VLTPTV
+323 VLTPTI
-329 DGGPTLLNT
+329 DGGPTLLST
-338 LDTTRTPMGARLLR
+338 LDSTRTPMGARLLR

-358 LTDLDELNT
+358 LTDLGELNT
-367 RQLAVNTLFNNSN
+367 RQLAVNNLYNDST
-380 LRSSLDQTLN
+380 LRSSLDQTLAN
-390 NIPDL
+390 CPDL

-419 DKAPELRQLT
+419 DKTPALRELT
-429 TNRDTGT
+429 TVQSSG
-436 SISDLFDGVSSHD
+436 SSVSPLFEGVATHD
-449 EVRDLIDRAIV
+449 EVRELIDRAFV
-460 EDPPFRTSD
+460 EDPPFRSSD
-469 GGMIKPDFD
+469 GGMIKPEFD
-478 HDLDQIRS
+478 HDLDQLRS
-486 TASRARASIAA
+486 IASRARSGIAA
-497 IEAKARQDY
+497 IEAKARETSG
-506 DIPNLRV
+506 IPNLKIG
-513 SHNRVFG
+513 HNRVFG

-526 RSHLTKVPP
+526 RSHLAKVPP

-548 FITPELKELE
+548 YITPELKDLE
-558 NQVLRAAD
+558 NQVLRAGD

-577 RVCQQVAEHAAAIM
+577 RVCQQVAEHAATIM
-591 RTANAI
+591 RTSAAI
-597 ANIDVCLALAR
+597 ANIDVCQALAR
-608 IAAENDWTLPFLDNG
+608 IAAENDWTMPFLDNG

-675 QAAILTIL
+675 QAAILVIL

-699 VDRIFTRIGISD
+699 VDRIFTRIGVSD

-726 TASILNQATSRSL
+726 TAGILNQATSRSL

-765 HNNPALGCKTLFATH
+765 HNSPALGCKTLFATH
-780 YHEMTELGQTL
+780 YHEMTELGDTL
-791 PRANNLR
+791 PRAHNLR

-826 VAQLAGMPSPVV
+826 VAMLAGMPAPVV

-848 ENHSNNTTPTHTP
+848 EAHSNNTKSIPPTTNP
-861 QDHLQL
+861 NHLQL
-867 DLFNTN
+867 DLFNT
-873 PNNTDFLRT
+873 PKNTDFLRA
-882 ITEIDTDNLTPIEA
+882 ITEIDTNNLTPIEA
-896 LNRLYELKES
+896 LNRLYELQES
-906 ARTELES
+906 ARKELDS